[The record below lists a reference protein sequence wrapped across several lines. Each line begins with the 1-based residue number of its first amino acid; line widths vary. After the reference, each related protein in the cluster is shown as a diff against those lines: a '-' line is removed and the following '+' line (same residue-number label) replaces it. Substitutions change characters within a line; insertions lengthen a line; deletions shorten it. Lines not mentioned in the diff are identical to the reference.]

1 MQKILDLAASRIAGA
16 RGCTP
21 SATSR
26 RGAPAWMATCATI
39 KGPVSSGAQ
48 KKFDLSI
55 ANVRGEVWGSKEA
68 IGRHSHGLLPH
79 GKSRPLFP
87 RPTRPRQ
94 PSPRWGGRPGGRPR
108 RYHLPGGS
116 RRKGRASPPVLPT
129 GSVVAAADRRRISH
143 VRSLRGTGRAG
154 GRDRASGRG
163 SVSRPAGDCTERIST
178 STARSHHREGRQG
191 DGALGAA
198 RQLSS
203 RLAAPSTGRCLPA
216 IAGAAACRDGDDA
229 GAQVRL
235 SHEALLT
242 HWPRARD
249 QFTADARDLELRG
262 RLEQEAEL
270 WRAASRRDKAGR
282 VRASGLPLA
291 EALALCARWRADLPP
306 AITEFVVASRRVA
319 RCRRIQPPARD

>member
-1 MQKILDLAASRIAGA
+1 LLQRRSEDGFLTFAAYEELG
-16 RGCTP
+16 GLE
-21 SATSR
+21 
-26 RGAPAWMATCATI
+26 G
-39 KGPVSSGAQ
+39 
-48 KKFDLSI
+48 
-55 ANVRGEVWGSKEA
+55 A
-68 IGRHSHGLLPH
+68 IGRRAEEVFHALPETAQ
-79 GKSRPLFP
+79 KELV
-87 RPTRPRQ
+87 
-94 PSPRWGGRPGGRPR
+94 
-108 RYHLPGGS
+108 
-116 RRKGRASPPVLPT
+116 PVL
-129 GSVVAAADRRRISH
+129 
-143 VRSLRGTGRAG
+143 
-154 GRDRASGRG
+154 
-163 SVSRPAGDCTERIST
+163 
-178 STARSHHREGRQG
+178 RSHHREGRQG

-319 RCRRIQPPARD
+319 RRRRIQPPARD

>member
-1 MQKILDLAASRIAGA
+1 M
-16 RGCTP
+16 
-21 SATSR
+21 
-26 RGAPAWMATCATI
+26 
-39 KGPVSSGAQ
+39 
-48 KKFDLSI
+48 
-55 ANVRGEVWGSKEA
+55 RGEVWGSKEA

-129 GSVVAAADRRRISH
+129 GSVVAAAERRRSSH

-163 SVSRPAGDCTERIST
+163 SVSRPAGDCTERICT

-229 GAQVRL
+229 GAHAAGGSSRL
-235 SHEALLT
+235 
-242 HWPRARD
+242 
-249 QFTADARDLELRG
+249 
-262 RLEQEAEL
+262 
-270 WRAASRRDKAGR
+270 
-282 VRASGLPLA
+282 LA
-291 EALALCARWRADLPP
+291 IE
-306 AITEFVVASRRVA
+306 
-319 RCRRIQPPARD
+319 PPARYSAEPPGGIELGEEALREFLEGVFGAAATDQGATIPFARRERRGALPLCCPPHICGLPRIMSRPVPWTRPCITRKMP

>member
-1 MQKILDLAASRIAGA
+1 MVDLAGRPWLLPRHGIGLQAGSMQKILDLAACRIAGA

-21 SATSR
+21 SATSG

-68 IGRHSHGLLPH
+68 IAGHSHGPLP
-79 GKSRPLFP
+79 
-87 RPTRPRQ
+87 PTRPRQ

-129 GSVVAAADRRRISH
+129 GSVVAAAERRRISH

-163 SVSRPAGDCTERIST
+163 SVSRPAGDCTERICT

-229 GAQVRL
+229 GAHAAGGSSRL
-235 SHEALLT
+235 
-242 HWPRARD
+242 
-249 QFTADARDLELRG
+249 
-262 RLEQEAEL
+262 
-270 WRAASRRDKAGR
+270 
-282 VRASGLPLA
+282 LA
-291 EALALCARWRADLPP
+291 IE
-306 AITEFVVASRRVA
+306 
-319 RCRRIQPPARD
+319 PPARYSAEPPGGIELGEEALREFLEGRLGVRQPRIR